1 MTKTSSQSSD
11 KSPVQVVRVCKYH
24 GLGNDFIL
32 LSEQCANTIHDL
44 KDFIIQVC
52 DRHTGIGA
60 DGLIVAR
67 THPFFMEYYNQDGST
82 APMCGNG
89 LRCLCAFLNDEHLI
103 DGLDRIEVET
113 LAGLKTAEVISRSPF
128 LVRVQMGKAI
138 DDPKAIDARID
149 HPIHDYPLLID
160 GKTIPIDSFF
170 MSTTHTIAYDPNAM
184 GDIEHP
190 GKEIC
195 EHPLFEKQTNVDF
208 VHVLDRSH
216 IEVQTYE
223 RGCGVTL
230 ACGTGVCASALDAF
244 RRGLVDRSV
253 DVRLKRGWLHIDIEE
268 DESVIMSGPAEKI
281 LDGNFF
287 YTPSIAETGE
297 PECAL

>member
-1 MTKTSSQSSD
+1 MTKTSSQSAD
-11 KSPVQVVRVCKYH
+11 KPPVQVVRVCKYH

-60 DGLIVAR
+60 DGLILAR

-103 DGLDRIEVET
+103 AGLDRIEVET

-138 DDPKAIDARID
+138 DDPKAIDARAD
-149 HPIHDYPLLID
+149 HPIHDYPLQID

-170 MSTTHTIAYDPNAM
+170 MSTTHTIVYDLNAM

-287 YTPSIAETGE
+287 YTPSTMS
-297 PECAL
+297 LS